1 MGSPEVAVVD
11 GAGVEE
17 GGVAAGATVGTDVEG
32 GGDGGVGNPEHALKM
47 TAIAAKEPSQCFALC
62 DTSILLI
69 LPVTRPFCTPAA

>member
-1 MGSPEVAVVD
+1 
-11 GAGVEE
+11 
-17 GGVAAGATVGTDVEG
+17 
-32 GGDGGVGNPEHALKM
+32 M